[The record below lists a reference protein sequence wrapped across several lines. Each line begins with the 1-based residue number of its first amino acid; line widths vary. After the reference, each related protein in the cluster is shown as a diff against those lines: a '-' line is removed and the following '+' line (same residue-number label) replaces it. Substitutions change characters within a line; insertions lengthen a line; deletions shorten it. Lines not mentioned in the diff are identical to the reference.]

1 MPARPH
7 SAKSLGRVFLVLLVL
22 PLSPLTVPA
31 ASPPPSLELQALGK
45 RVYETLWEFHP
56 VDGTYQGFHNYDNRL
71 GRYTSR
77 SVAEATNKLRD
88 YLREAE
94 KLDPVHL
101 SPDDQIDR
109 ELLLSNLKM
118 ELFRLENLKAWER
131 NPKVYADECVGG
143 VYYLLLR
150 NFASLQVRA
159 KSAAQRMAEVPRVLE
174 DARKNVKDPPRIYVF
189 SAIEELK
196 TGEEFYAQT
205 ARDLGEQFPELK
217 KDLSA
222 NSAKAIQAMR
232 AYREELE
239 KSLSSLKDDFAMGK
253 ENYDYLLKTAHFL
266 PFDSDSLLRLGE
278 RMLAW
283 SDSLIKVQQKA
294 KEAYDKAHP
303 QPPEP
308 FVPAPRDFSK
318 KDLLAYDAREID
330 SMRAWVRDRHIATVP
345 DYVGRLEVME
355 IPTFLRGI
363 IPGIAMEPPAPLDS
377 VQTSYFYIR
386 PIPEPLDSARRQKY
400 FDTVRRRGFKGGVVH
415 EGYPGHHLQLSLAN
429 HHSSFLRRMQY
440 TSVLGEGWALYCE
453 QMVVEQGLYPDDGFP
468 DLHWLGG
475 VNFRAARVI
484 VDAKVH
490 TGQMTYDQ
498 AWSYFDSLFGP
509 DTAWAKGEVRRYCL
523 EPGQPMSYL
532 VGKTQILALRE
543 EYQRKMGRHF
553 AIQDFHDRLLAEGS
567 IPLSL
572 IRRKLLAP

>member
-1 MPARPH
+1 V
-7 SAKSLGRVFLVLLVL
+7 KKRVKILLSFIGGIALLTLV
-22 PLSPLTVPA
+22 TA
-31 ASPPPSLELQALGK
+31 CAQFASPPPSPELQALGRK
-45 RVYETLWEFHP
+45 GYETLWEFHP
-56 VDGTYQGFHNYDNRL
+56 VDGTYQGFHKYDARL
-71 GRYTSR
+71 GRYTPK
-77 SVAEATNKLRD
+77 SVAEVTKKLKN
-88 YLREAE
+88 YILEAE

-118 ELFRLENLKAWER
+118 ELFRLEKLKAWER
-131 NPKVYADECVGG
+131 NPKVYADECVQG

-150 NFASLQVRA
+150 NFAPLQVRA
-159 KSAAQRMAEVPRVLE
+159 KSAAQRMSEVPRVLE
-174 DARKNVKDPPRIYVF
+174 DARKNVKDPPRIYAF

-205 ARDLGEQFPELK
+205 ARDLGEKYPELK

-222 NSAKAIQAMR
+222 SSDKGIRAMCS
-232 AYREELE
+232 YREDLE
-239 KSLSSLKDDFAMGK
+239 KFLPSLKDDFAMGK

-283 SDSLIKVQQKA
+283 SDSLIKAQQKA

-308 FVPAPRDFSK
+308 FVPAPKDFSR
-318 KDLLAYDAREID
+318 KDILAYDAREID
-330 SMRAWVRDRHIATVP
+330 SMRAWVRDRNIATVP

-386 PIPEPLDSARRQKY
+386 PIPEPLDSARKQRY
-400 FDTVRRRGFKGGVVH
+400 FDSARFRRWKGSVVH

-429 HHSSFLRRMQY
+429 HHPSFIRRMQY

-453 QMVVEQGLYPDDGFP
+453 QMAVEQGLYPDDGFP

-475 VNFRAARVI
+475 VEFRAARV
-484 VDAKVH
+484 VLDAKLH
-490 TGQMTYDQ
+490 TGKMTYDQ

-532 VGKTQILALRE
+532 VGKTQILSLRE
-543 EYQRKMGRHF
+543 DYKRKMGRHF
-553 AIQDFHDRLLAEGS
+553 ALKDFHDRLLAEGS

-572 IRRKLLAP
+572 IRRKLLVP